1 MQRCQPSNTARIF
14 YIKNNASLTTN
25 LIKINNAFI
34 FLIHMELAKNSSIWI
49 KKPQLIFIYS
59 SFFYCTIDLQ
69 LTPTLQ
75 KLWTFHKDIIVRS
88 RIAGLKQVLNKNFSN
103 W

>member
-49 KKPQLIFIYS
+49 KKKNPINLYIQLILLLYNWPS
-59 SFFYCTIDLQ
+59 VDPN
-69 LTPTLQ
+69 LTE
-75 KLWTFHKDIIVRS
+75 
-88 RIAGLKQVLNKNFSN
+88 ALNLS
-103 W
+103 